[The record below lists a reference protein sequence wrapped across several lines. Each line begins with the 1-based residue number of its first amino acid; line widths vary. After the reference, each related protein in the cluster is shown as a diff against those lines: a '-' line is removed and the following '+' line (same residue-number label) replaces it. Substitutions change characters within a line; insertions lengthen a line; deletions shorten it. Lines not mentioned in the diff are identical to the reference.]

1 MKQLISL
8 LLIPAFAAPAAAL
21 TVRENSS
28 RSGYSNQCFEQV
40 YREEYIPGT
49 RERPGRVRRWTET
62 REIPCGYAGSPGNTI
77 IQEDPFPINPR
88 PSVDRNNADN
98 NSCIEGAL
106 LGGILGGGAG
116 YASSRGDGRGW
127 AIPLGIVAGSM
138 VGCQI
143 DGG

>member
-21 TVRENSS
+21 TVRETSS

-49 RERPGRVRRWTET
+49 RAQPGRVRRWTET
-62 REIPCGYAGSPGNTI
+62 REVSCGYAGGNTV

-88 PSVDRNNADN
+88 APRAQADE

-127 AIPLGIVAGSM
+127 AIPLGIVAGTL
-138 VGCQI
+138 VGCQV